1 MKKSAFPRASICS
14 VKRSEKSQSI
24 SDRSDFL
31 ELFSTHSKQPV
42 HNKFVP
48 KTIKYVAQIYHSF
61 RWIGTIV
68 VLNFA
73 GSADEY
79 RLSGLHP

>member
-14 VKRSEKSQSI
+14 VKRSEKSQSV

-31 ELFSTHSKQPV
+31 DLFSIHSKQSV
-42 HNKFVP
+42 HNKFAP

-61 RWIGTIV
+61 RRIGTIA

-73 GSADEY
+73 GSADQY
-79 RLSGLHP
+79 RISGLHP